1 MAVNGARVSSLNRT
15 ARSAIDTANLK
26 IGGCQS
32 FPNVHSLFQYN
43 YRLTAITRDQ
53 RERGLRSREPSRDSP
68 TRTGPDSGVHT
79 GYREPKILK
88 CLERYLTSVPVDLWL
103 WPHLTLCDPL
113 PDFTD
118 SCDPQLVPK
127 INSSPSQRSVRV
139 ALSIGGTLQT
149 FKSGDWNFWTWFLA
163 ELISG

>member
-68 TRTGPDSGVHT
+68 TRTGPDSSPHWVPGTENFEMPGTVPDI
-79 GYREPKILK
+79 GSRRSLAM
-88 CLERYLTSVPVDLWL
+88 TSFDPV
-103 WPHLTLCDPL
+103 
-113 PDFTD
+113 
-118 SCDPQLVPK
+118 
-127 INSSPSQRSVRV
+127 
-139 ALSIGGTLQT
+139 
-149 FKSGDWNFWTWFLA
+149 
-163 ELISG
+163 